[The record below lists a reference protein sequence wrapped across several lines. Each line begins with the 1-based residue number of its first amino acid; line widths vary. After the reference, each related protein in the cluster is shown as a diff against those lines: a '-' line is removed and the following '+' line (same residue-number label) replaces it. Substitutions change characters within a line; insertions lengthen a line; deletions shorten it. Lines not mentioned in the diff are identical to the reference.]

1 MPYRYTLSLRAPMKT
16 PFLNHIMLCRMIR
29 VVSRLADHI

>member
-16 PFLNHIMLCRMIR
+16 PFLNHIN
-29 VVSRLADHI
+29 VVSYDPVRVAIG